1 MHHSKQQ
8 FRQRIVGYEHRMHVK
23 QPDGKYHYGPDWQ
36 HGGTPV
42 KFGYS
47 LMGTGTALLHRA
59 YLEMYHDPE
68 ILPKGM
74 IEYIDQ
80 VRNCEDIGMN
90 VMVTKFLEDVSWPQ
104 CSALSVVAHGKV
116 KNLQAEAR
124 KSIFTC
130 RFVVYIPTLFYQ
142 NVINSTHSKFY

>member
-1 MHHSKQQ
+1 
-8 FRQRIVGYEHRMHVK
+8 MHVK
-23 QPDGKYHYGPDWQ
+23 QADGKYHYGPDWQ

-47 LMGTGTALLHRA
+47 LMGTGTALMHRT

-74 IEYIDQ
+74 IEYINQ

-90 VMVTKFLEDVSWPQ
+90 VMVTKFLEDVSWTQ
-104 CSALSVVAHGKV
+104 CSALSVVAHGKI
-116 KNLQAEAR
+116 KNLQADAR
-124 KSIFTC
+124 KHASQFSHAGC
-130 RFVVYIPTLFYQ
+130 SELCFVVRDEAIMLK
-142 NVINSTHSKFY
+142 NSPFMLC